1 MCYVCCYVLVST
13 DLPQD
18 AVALD
23 HVLSVVREYDSTIT
37 DEQVCTVTLLYIY
50 TFNGYTL

>member
-1 MCYVCCYVLVST
+1 MST

-18 AVALD
+18 AIALD

-37 DEQVCTVTLLYIY
+37 DEQVCTVTAVAQLHL
-50 TFNGYTL
+50 